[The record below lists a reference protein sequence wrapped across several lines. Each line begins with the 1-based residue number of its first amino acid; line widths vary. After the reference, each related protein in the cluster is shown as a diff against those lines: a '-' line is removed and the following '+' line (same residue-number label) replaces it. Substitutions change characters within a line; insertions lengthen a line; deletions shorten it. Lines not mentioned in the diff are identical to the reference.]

1 MRKLTEHNQSGTLRT
16 STFTLR
22 IDFWIRIALFS
33 IFWILLTGWQPS
45 SWGVGVVFIV
55 MASSLSFF
63 LTDKQQQTETWRINP
78 TKSIS
83 FLFYFFV
90 QSLRGGWDI
99 AKLALIPQSKLSPG
113 VITYHTDLVN
123 ESHIFTLMQVLS
135 LLPGTVS
142 AKYQGSEITIHVL
155 NLNSFDRT
163 EIDDC
168 QLRVSELLG
177 SRAALLGGRVDS

>member
-1 MRKLTEHNQSGTLRT
+1 MLS
-16 STFTLR
+16 

-33 IFWILLTGWQPS
+33 IFWMLLTGWQPS
-45 SWGVGVVFIV
+45 SWGVGGIFIIV
-55 MASSLSFF
+55 ASFLSLS
-63 LTDKQQQTETWRINP
+63 LTDKQQTEKWLIKP

-83 FLFYFFV
+83 FLYYFFV

-99 AKLALIPQSKLSPG
+99 AKLALMPQSQLSPG
-113 VITYHTDLVN
+113 VIIYRTDLVT
-123 ESHIFTLMQVLS
+123 ESQIFTLMQVLS

-142 AKYQGSEITIHVL
+142 AHRQGCEITIHVL

-168 QLRVSELLG
+168 QLRVS
-177 SRAALLGGRVDS
+177 ALLGHRATLLVGRVGS